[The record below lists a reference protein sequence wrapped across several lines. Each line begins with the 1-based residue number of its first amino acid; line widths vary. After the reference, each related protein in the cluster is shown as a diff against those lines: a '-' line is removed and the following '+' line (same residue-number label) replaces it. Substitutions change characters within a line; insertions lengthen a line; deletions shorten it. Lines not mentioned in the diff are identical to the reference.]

1 MYSKKIKPKIEEM
14 FNDLRIESGDLVREM
29 TSVNETVNR
38 VCQRVS
44 SVTASRSK
52 TILSDMLFD
61 LNESL
66 LQKSFFTDVAE
77 QNKFLELNLR
87 QEILSK
93 YQFTAEASVNYQE
106 ASRMIR
112 PIKAAVGTGAIGTV
126 LIVGLSITGLAAVP
140 VGLVIAAAFGAAMID
155 YLAIEPNRNKQNL
168 TQAINKYLD
177 EAQQQLLNWFDE
189 VENYFNKRAAEIKQT
204 L

>member
-1 MYSKKIKPKIEEM
+1 MYSNKIKPKVEKI
-14 FNDLRIESGDLVREM
+14 FNELRTEADDLVSEM
-29 TSVNETVNR
+29 TSPSETVSR

-61 LNESL
+61 LNDSL
-66 LQKSFFTDVAE
+66 LQKAFFIDIAQ
-77 QNKFLELNLR
+77 QNKFVELNLR

-93 YQFTAEASVNYQE
+93 YQFTADISVDYQE
-106 ASRMIR
+106 ASRIIQ
-112 PIKAAVGTGAIGTV
+112 PIKVAVGTGAIGAV
-126 LIVGLSITGLAAVP
+126 LIAGLSITGLAAVP
-140 VGLVIAAAFGAAMID
+140 IGAVIAAAFGAAMID
-155 YLAIEPNRNKQNL
+155 YLANEPNRSKGNL
-168 TQAINKYLD
+168 SKAIDKYLT